1 MSEQLWA
8 TLRIKPALTE
18 SEPTP
23 KWVSEHTRSGRIPML
38 WSGDPKDH
46 GFNGPVVPVS
56 LIETAELDALRA
68 EVERLREA
76 LTAARNYIARDIDEI
91 LYSACL
97 LDRVTGRPRRETIAP
112 GSACFVEDA
121 ERIVAASDAAL
132 KGGEGV

>member
-8 TLRIKPALTE
+8 ALRIKPALTE

-46 GFNGPVVPVS
+46 GFNGPAVPVT

-68 EVERLREA
+68 EVERLRGLKGAASSAWHAIDARPEPGA
-76 LTAARNYIARDIDEI
+76 RIVVTRVTSADGMATAAIAQGDP
-91 LYSACL
+91 A
-97 LDRVTGRPRRETIAP
+97 
-112 GSACFVEDA
+112 
-121 ERIVAASDAAL
+121 
-132 KGGEGV
+132 